1 MKTIYLVLPC
11 YNEELV
17 ISDSATKLKQFMN
30 NLIDKT
36 KVSDHSK
43 IIFVDDGST
52 DATWKL
58 LENICKTDNLFG
70 ALRLAHNSGHQN
82 ALLAG
87 MMSVKDSCDAVITLD
102 ADLQHDI
109 NAIPSFIKLFEE
121 GYDIVNGVRKS
132 RSGESFFKKFS
143 GDMFYSLM
151 NLFGAKVIKNH
162 ADYRLLS
169 SRVLNAL
176 AKYEEVNLFL
186 RGIIPQIGF
195 KSTTL
200 EYEEKPRLAGESK
213 YSLSKM
219 LKLAADG
226 ITSFSIRPL
235 QLITV
240 SGILFFVFSI
250 VMFIYAIVAYAQS
263 GTVPGWTSIVAPLW
277 LIGGI
282 QLLALGIV
290 GEYIGK
296 IYLETKH
303 RPRYEIAE
311 MLMNETSIR

>member
-1 MKTIYLVLPC
+1 
-11 YNEELV
+11 
-17 ISDSATKLKQFMN
+17 
-30 NLIDKT
+30 
-36 KVSDHSK
+36 
-43 IIFVDDGST
+43 
-52 DATWKL
+52 
-58 LENICKTDNLFG
+58 
-70 ALRLAHNSGHQN
+70 
-82 ALLAG
+82 
-87 MMSVKDSCDAVITLD
+87 
-102 ADLQHDI
+102 
-109 NAIPSFIKLFEE
+109 
-121 GYDIVNGVRKS
+121 
-132 RSGESFFKKFS
+132 
-143 GDMFYSLM
+143 
-151 NLFGAKVIKNH
+151 
-162 ADYRLLS
+162 
-169 SRVLNAL
+169 
-176 AKYEEVNLFL
+176 
-186 RGIIPQIGF
+186 
-195 KSTTL
+195 
-200 EYEEKPRLAGESK
+200 
-213 YSLSKM
+213 M